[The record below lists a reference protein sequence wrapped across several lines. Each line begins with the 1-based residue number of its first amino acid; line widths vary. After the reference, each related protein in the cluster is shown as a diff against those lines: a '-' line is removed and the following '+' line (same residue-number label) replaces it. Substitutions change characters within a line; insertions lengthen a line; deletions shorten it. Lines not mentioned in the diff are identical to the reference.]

1 MRACP
6 ELTNSAGTEIR
17 SAERVKESLDE
28 LRAALRRYVSVLT
41 LYNDVPV
48 PSLDTA
54 GIQTLPARVPRQVPT
69 WLWVVLLGAITLIG
83 ALLRFHAIGQKNI
96 WVDEGVSIALA
107 RLDWYNFLRILWRHE
122 ANMTLYYLFMRA
134 WLPFGSSET
143 YIRTLSALF
152 GLATI
157 PAVFVLGRR
166 MFDTRVGVIASFL
179 LAVNAYAVRYSQEAR
194 SYSLYPFLCVLSAIY
209 FLKLLEQPTRRN
221 RIAYVLTSVL
231 AVYAHFFAGL
241 TVVAQWLSFPLLRLE
256 EEQVPRGLKPARNDN
271 KKKRRMIGT
280 TKIMPSLSPKN
291 EDSDSSTPQHAD
303 QAITQGPI
311 QTETKKAWHQFA
323 IAVAPL
329 ALFIVSTGVGVLRW
343 VPRPSF
349 SDLRTCIMFLTGN
362 GGTILLFLYFAAI
375 VSGAGFA
382 FQAGWHRP
390 FARQTWRYVF
400 LLLWFIFPIL
410 FVFLLSQLKP
420 LFVIRYFV
428 FTIPAIVLLAAAG
441 LAQIRPRALLG
452 ATLAVFGLL
461 SLNGV
466 GSFYHKDFDIFRE
479 DWRSASSYI
488 LANAQPGDVILFHQP
503 ITRMPY
509 EYYRSVTLASY
520 PPVVIYP
527 QHGDTL
533 IYRDFY
539 AGRAPDA
546 FIAGLPAR
554 YARIW
559 VALSYNQLPSGPDP
573 TTRFLTEVFRKQ
585 YHTVVVQ
592 SFPGIEVR
600 LYTAAA
606 GQRR

>member
-1 MRACP
+1 
-6 ELTNSAGTEIR
+6 
-17 SAERVKESLDE
+17 
-28 LRAALRRYVSVLT
+28 VLT
-41 LYNDVPV
+41 LYNDLPV

-54 GIQTLPARVPRQVPT
+54 ATQTVPARVPRQFPT
-69 WLWVVLLGAITLIG
+69 SLWIVLLGAITLIG
-83 ALLRFHAIGQKNI
+83 ALLRFHAIGQKSV

-122 ANMTLYYLFMRA
+122 ANMTLYYLLLRA
-134 WLPFGSSET
+134 WLPFGSSEA
-143 YIRTLSALF
+143 YIRSLSALF

-166 MFDTRVGVIASFL
+166 MFDTRVGFVASFL

-209 FLKLLEQPTRRN
+209 FLKLLEEPTRRN

-241 TVVAQWLSFPLLRLE
+241 LVMAQWLSFRLRKLE
-256 EEQVPRGLKPARNDN
+256 GEQVPRGLKPARNDN
-271 KKKRRMIGT
+271 EKERGMIGT
-280 TKIMPSLSPKN
+280 TKIVPSQSLKN
-291 EDSDSSTPQHAD
+291 EDSDSSTPQYAD
-303 QAITQGPI
+303 QGTISEGPI
-311 QTETKKAWHQFA
+311 QTETKKAWRQFA

-329 ALFIVSTGVGVLRW
+329 AVFIVSTGVGVLRW

-362 GGTILLFLYFAAI
+362 GGTILLFLYLAAI
-375 VSGAGFA
+375 VSGAVFA

-390 FARQTWRYVF
+390 FPKETWRYVF

-441 LAQIRPRALLG
+441 LAQIRPRVLLG
-452 ATLAVFGLL
+452 AALAVFGLL

-466 GSFYHKDFDIFRE
+466 ASFYQNDFDISRE
-479 DWRSASSYI
+479 DWRSAARYI

-503 ITRMPY
+503 LTRMPY
-509 EYYRSVTLASY
+509 EYYRSVTPASHPPSVLY
-520 PPVVIYP
+520 PE
-527 QHGDTL
+527 HGNKL
-533 IYRDFY
+533 MFRDFY

-546 FIAGLPAR
+546 FIASLPTR

-573 TTRFLTEVFRKQ
+573 TTRFLTDMFRKQ
-585 YHTVVVQ
+585 YQSVVVR

-600 LYTAAA
+600 LYSMAA
-606 GQRR
+606 GQQPQ

>member
-1 MRACP
+1 
-6 ELTNSAGTEIR
+6 
-17 SAERVKESLDE
+17 
-28 LRAALRRYVSVLT
+28 
-41 LYNDVPV
+41 V

-54 GIQTLPARVPRQVPT
+54 ATQTVPARVPRQVPT
-69 WLWVVLLGAITLIG
+69 WLCIVLVGAITLIG
-83 ALLRFHAIGQKNI
+83 ALLRFHAIGQKNV

-122 ANMTLYYLFMRA
+122 ANMTLYYLLLRA
-134 WLPFGSSET
+134 WLPFGSSEA

-166 MFDTRVGVIASFL
+166 MFDARVGFIASFL

-194 SYSLYPFLCVLSAIY
+194 SYALYPFLCVLSAIY
-209 FLKLLEQPTRRN
+209 FLKLLEEPIPRN

-241 TVVAQWLSFPLLRLE
+241 LVMAQWLSFRLLQLE
-256 EEQVPRGLKPARNDN
+256 GEQVPRGLKPTRNDN
-271 KKKRRMIGT
+271 EKERGMVL
-280 TKIMPSLSPKN
+280 SLEN

-303 QAITQGPI
+303 QRAISQDHI
-311 QTETKKAWHQFA
+311 RTELKCAWRQFA

-329 ALFIVSTGVGVLRW
+329 AVFIVGTGVGVLRW

-362 GGTILLFLYFAAI
+362 GGTVLLFLFLAAM
-375 VSGAGFA
+375 VSGAVFA
-382 FQAGWHRP
+382 FQAGWHHP
-390 FARQTWRYVF
+390 FPKETWRYFF
-400 LLLWFIFPIL
+400 LLLWFIFPIF
-410 FVFLLSQLKP
+410 FVFLLSQVKA

-428 FTIPAIVLLAAAG
+428 FTIPAIVLLASAG
-441 LAQIRPRALLG
+441 LAQIRPRVLLG
-452 ATLAVFGLL
+452 ATLAIFGLL

-466 GSFYHKDFDIFRE
+466 ASFYQKDFDIFRD
-479 DWRSASSYI
+479 DWRTASRYI

-503 ITRMPY
+503 LTRMPY
-509 EYYRSVTLASY
+509 EYYRSVTPASH
-520 PPVVIYP
+520 PPSVIYP
-527 QHGDTL
+527 EHGNKL
-533 IYRDFY
+533 MFRDFY

-546 FIAGLPAR
+546 FIASLPAR

-559 VALSYNQLPSGPDP
+559 VAFSYNQLPSGPDP
-573 TTRFLTEVFRKQ
+573 TTRFLTDMFRKQ
-585 YHTVVVQ
+585 YQSVVVR

-600 LYTAAA
+600 LYSMAA
-606 GQRR
+606 GQQPQ

>member
-1 MRACP
+1 
-6 ELTNSAGTEIR
+6 
-17 SAERVKESLDE
+17 
-28 LRAALRRYVSVLT
+28 VLT
-41 LYNDVPV
+41 LYNDLPV
-48 PSLDTA
+48 PSLDTTA
-54 GIQTLPARVPRQVPT
+54 TQTVPTRVPRPVPT
-69 WLWVVLLGAITLIG
+69 WLWVVLLAVITLVG

-96 WVDEGVSIALA
+96 WIDEGVSIALA

-122 ANMTLYYLFMRA
+122 ANMTLYYLFLRA
-134 WLPFGSSET
+134 WLPFGSSEA

-166 MFDTRVGVIASFL
+166 MFDARVGFIASFL

-194 SYSLYPFLCVLSAIY
+194 SYSLYPLLCVLSAIY
-209 FLKLLEQPTRRN
+209 FLKLLEEPTRLN
-221 RIAYVLTSVL
+221 RIAYVLTCVL

-241 TVVAQWLSFPLLRLE
+241 LVVAQWLSFRLLKLE
-256 EEQVPRGLKPARNDN
+256 EEQVSRDLKLSRNDN
-271 KKKRRMIGT
+271 EKKRGIIGT
-280 TKIMPSLSPKN
+280 TTIMPSQSLKN
-291 EDSDSSTPQHAD
+291 ENSDSSTPEHAD
-303 QAITQGPI
+303 QATISEIPI
-311 QTETKKAWHQFA
+311 QTETKKAWRQFA

-329 ALFIVSTGVGVLRW
+329 AVFIVSTGVGVLRW

-362 GGTILLFLYFAAI
+362 GGTILLLLYLAAI
-375 VSGAGFA
+375 CSGTVLALK
-382 FQAGWHRP
+382 AGWHRP
-390 FARQTWRYVF
+390 FPRETWRYIF
-400 LLLWFIFPIL
+400 LLLWFIFPIF

-441 LAQIRPRALLG
+441 LAQIRPRVLPA
-452 ATLAVFGLL
+452 ATLAMFGLL

-466 GSFYHKDFDIFRE
+466 ASFYQKDFDIFRE
-479 DWRSASSYI
+479 DWRSASRYI

-503 ITRMPY
+503 LTRMPY
-509 EYYRSVTLASY
+509 EYYRSVTPASN
-520 PPVVIYP
+520 PPSVIYP
-527 QHGDTL
+527 QHGDRL
-533 IYRDFY
+533 MFRDFY

-546 FIAGLPAR
+546 FIASLPAH

-573 TTRFLTEVFRKQ
+573 TTRFLTEVFGNKYQSMLVR
-585 YHTVVVQ
+585 

-600 LYTAAA
+600 LYSAAA
-606 GQRR
+606 GSDQNEGSHH